1 MNYYFVGIKGSG
13 MAALACILKD
23 LGNNVSGAD
32 INECFF
38 TEKELRTRNIK
49 IDSLN
54 DMHYKDNDIIV
65 IGNSFLDN
73 YKFKGNKVITYQEAL
88 SSIVDNFYSIAVCGT
103 HGKTTTTNMIR
114 FILEKYYPISYLI
127 GDGTGKGNVGSNFF
141 VFEACEHRR
150 HFLSYHPNLI
160 VCTNID
166 YDHVDYYKNID
177 DYKNAFDDF
186 FKQAKNK
193 IIRNK
198 FITSNCIYSENGI
211 YFDMTDENNVTYKNL
226 FLPFYGKHMLDNSLL
241 AISLAKELNIK
252 VIDSIRIL
260 QDYPQAKRRF
270 QIQEL
275 DSNVIVDDYG
285 HHPKEIF
292 ATIMALKQK
301 YNNKKMILIYHPDR
315 PKRLLTFKEDFLKVF
330 SLADK
335 AYIIPFI
342 NQDVE
347 KKEAL
352 DNILA
357 TNKVSLLD
365 SNLFSEKY
373 YNTIFL
379 FTGSKNMQTLINQLK
394 NNYTN

>member
-32 INECFF
+32 INEYFF

-54 DMHYKDNDIIV
+54 DMHYKDNDIII

-73 YKFKGNKVITYQEAL
+73 YNFKGNKVITYQEAL
-88 SSIVDNFYSIAVCGT
+88 ANIVDKFYSIAVCGT

-114 FILEKYYPISYLI
+114 FILEKYYPVSYLI
-127 GDGTGKGNVGSNFF
+127 GDGTGKGNINSKFF

-166 YDHVDYYKNID
+166 YDHVDYYKNIN
-177 DYKNAFDDF
+177 DYKNAFYDF
-186 FKQAKNK
+186 FKQVKDGVIKNEFT
-193 IIRNK
+193 I
-198 FITSNCIYSENGI
+198 SNCVYSQNGI
-211 YFDMTDENNVTYKNL
+211 YFDIKDENNITYSNL

-241 AISLAKELNIK
+241 AISLAKKLNIN
-252 VIDSIRIL
+252 VMDSIKIL
-260 QDYPQAKRRF
+260 QNYPQAKRRF

-275 DSNVIVDDYG
+275 DSNIIVDDYG
-285 HHPKEIF
+285 HHPKEIL
-292 ATIMALKQK
+292 ATITALKQK
-301 YNNKKMILIYHPDR
+301 YIDKKIVLIYHPDR
-315 PKRLLTFKEDFLKVF
+315 PKRLLTFKNDFLKVF

-342 NQDVE
+342 NQDIE

-352 DNILA
+352 ENIIS
-357 TNKVSLLD
+357 TNKISLINQD
-365 SNLFSEKY
+365 LFNKKY
-373 YNTIFL
+373 SNTIFL
-379 FTGSKNMQTLINQLK
+379 FTGSKNMQNLINKLK